1 MEWIKGMVLR
11 DYAIGLLREGDR
23 RHGQARITMADAM
36 REARM
41 ARQFYILAQAFLVT
55 EEE

>member
-1 MEWIKGMVLR
+1 MVLR

-41 ARQFYILAQAFLVT
+41 ARQFYILAQAFLAT